1 MYRILTIWIVLGWF
15 IFSPAQQFGDNFK
28 LAYPELVRQ
37 GKTFEVS
44 IITSNDFAKS
54 DKLDLYIIPERG
66 IKLESVIMRT
76 GDEEQNIKVSSASNE
91 GYLYDASMCSI
102 NLKEPSLKQ
111 DGSFFQILMRFESET
126 VDYSEIEFYGEFRKN
141 NKITGYLKSSKE
153 ELFTSYPDHY
163 RVKIDFYKT
172 SLIGERALSLRSQS
186 KFTVSPDL
194 KFDHNLLLGFW
205 LKQDKVRSP
214 FFEIKNKQTNLIEYQ
229 LVINQFQILTCES
242 TFHTEYSII
251 PYFVSNNNWQHFEI
265 ELSFKDNEIKFY
277 CNGKEF
283 SVFDLPLT
291 INLSDLEFSFIG
303 PEQGNIKI
311 DQLRFVDLNESIDA
325 VMKNR
330 TFSSFIS
337 DSSRVLMQL
346 NFNELNISD
355 LTKYD
360 FVNANNVNLVS
371 SDAPVFGRAPELN
384 IRLMSTY
391 YELTWGGGDF
401 KNASEYYIERAEGE
415 KSYFDI
421 YKTDADNSTDR
432 EYSYLSDR
440 KDNSEVVYFRVK
452 QINKDGSLTYSSQ
465 VKVGQGKME
474 EFVVGQ
480 NYPNPF
486 NPATQISVE
495 VLEAAEF
502 HIVVYN
508 LEGQKVADLFHGTL
522 SKGEYSFTFNGSELP
537 SGIYLYKVS
546 TPNFNQTKKMILAK

>member
-1 MYRILTIWIVLGWF
+1 
-15 IFSPAQQFGDNFK
+15 
-28 LAYPELVRQ
+28 
-37 GKTFEVS
+37 
-44 IITSNDFAKS
+44 
-54 DKLDLYIIPERG
+54 
-66 IKLESVIMRT
+66 
-76 GDEEQNIKVSSASNE
+76 
-91 GYLYDASMCSI
+91 
-102 NLKEPSLKQ
+102 
-111 DGSFFQILMRFESET
+111 MRFESET

-172 SLIGERALSLRSQS
+172 SVIGERALSLRSQS

-360 FVNANNVNLVS
+360 LVNANNVNLVYS
-371 SDAPVFGRAPELN
+371 VVHRN
-384 IRLMSTY
+384 
-391 YELTWGGGDF
+391 LT
-401 KNASEYYIERAEGE
+401 
-415 KSYFDI
+415 
-421 YKTDADNSTDR
+421 
-432 EYSYLSDR
+432 
-440 KDNSEVVYFRVK
+440 
-452 QINKDGSLTYSSQ
+452 
-465 VKVGQGKME
+465 
-474 EFVVGQ
+474 
-480 NYPNPF
+480 
-486 NPATQISVE
+486 
-495 VLEAAEF
+495 
-502 HIVVYN
+502 
-508 LEGQKVADLFHGTL
+508 
-522 SKGEYSFTFNGSELP
+522 
-537 SGIYLYKVS
+537 
-546 TPNFNQTKKMILAK
+546 

>member
-1 MYRILTIWIVLGWF
+1 MYRILTIWISVGWF

-28 LAYPELVRQ
+28 LSYPELVRQ

-76 GDEEQNIKVSSASNE
+76 EEEEQNIKVSSASNE

-102 NLKEPSLKQ
+102 NLDEPSLEQ
-111 DGSFFQILMRFESET
+111 DGSFFQILMRFRSES

-141 NKITGYLKSSKE
+141 NKITNYLKSSKE

-163 RVKIDFYKT
+163 RVKIGFYKT
-172 SLIGERALSLRSQS
+172 SVVGDRALSLQSQS
-186 KFTVSPDL
+186 NFTISPDL
-194 KFDHNLLLGFW
+194 KFDHDLLLGFW

-229 LVINQFQILTCES
+229 LVLNQFQILTCES
-242 TFHTEYSII
+242 TFHTEYNIT

-265 ELSFKDNEIKFY
+265 ELSFKDGEIRFY

-283 SVFDLPLT
+283 SVFNLPLS
-291 INLSDLEFSFIG
+291 INLSNLEFSFIG

-311 DQLRFVDLNESIDA
+311 DQLRFIDLNESIAA
-325 VMKNR
+325 VMRNR
-330 TFSSFIS
+330 TFLSFMS

-355 LTKYD
+355 LAKYD
-360 FVNANNVNLVS
+360 FVNENNVNLVS

-391 YELTWGGGDF
+391 YELTWSGGDF
-401 KNASEYYIERAEGE
+401 KNASAYYVESAEGE
-415 KSYFDI
+415 NSYVDI
-421 YKTDADNSTDR
+421 FKADADNSTDR

-452 QINKDGSLTYSSQ
+452 QINKDGSVTYSSQ

-495 VLEAAEF
+495 VLEEAEF

-508 LEGQKVADLFHGTL
+508 LEGQKVADLYHGTL

>member
-251 PYFVSNNNWQHFEI
+251 PYFVSNNN
-265 ELSFKDNEIKFY
+265 
-277 CNGKEF
+277 
-283 SVFDLPLT
+283 
-291 INLSDLEFSFIG
+291 
-303 PEQGNIKI
+303 
-311 DQLRFVDLNESIDA
+311 
-325 VMKNR
+325 
-330 TFSSFIS
+330 
-337 DSSRVLMQL
+337 
-346 NFNELNISD
+346 
-355 LTKYD
+355 
-360 FVNANNVNLVS
+360 
-371 SDAPVFGRAPELN
+371 
-384 IRLMSTY
+384 
-391 YELTWGGGDF
+391 
-401 KNASEYYIERAEGE
+401 
-415 KSYFDI
+415 
-421 YKTDADNSTDR
+421 
-432 EYSYLSDR
+432 
-440 KDNSEVVYFRVK
+440 
-452 QINKDGSLTYSSQ
+452 
-465 VKVGQGKME
+465 
-474 EFVVGQ
+474 
-480 NYPNPF
+480 
-486 NPATQISVE
+486 
-495 VLEAAEF
+495 
-502 HIVVYN
+502 
-508 LEGQKVADLFHGTL
+508 
-522 SKGEYSFTFNGSELP
+522 
-537 SGIYLYKVS
+537 
-546 TPNFNQTKKMILAK
+546 

>member
-1 MYRILTIWIVLGWF
+1 
-15 IFSPAQQFGDNFK
+15 
-28 LAYPELVRQ
+28 
-37 GKTFEVS
+37 
-44 IITSNDFAKS
+44 
-54 DKLDLYIIPERG
+54 
-66 IKLESVIMRT
+66 
-76 GDEEQNIKVSSASNE
+76 
-91 GYLYDASMCSI
+91 
-102 NLKEPSLKQ
+102 
-111 DGSFFQILMRFESET
+111 
-126 VDYSEIEFYGEFRKN
+126 
-141 NKITGYLKSSKE
+141 
-153 ELFTSYPDHY
+153 
-163 RVKIDFYKT
+163 
-172 SLIGERALSLRSQS
+172 
-186 KFTVSPDL
+186 
-194 KFDHNLLLGFW
+194 
-205 LKQDKVRSP
+205 
-214 FFEIKNKQTNLIEYQ
+214 
-229 LVINQFQILTCES
+229 
-242 TFHTEYSII
+242 
-251 PYFVSNNNWQHFEI
+251 
-265 ELSFKDNEIKFY
+265 
-277 CNGKEF
+277 
-283 SVFDLPLT
+283 
-291 INLSDLEFSFIG
+291 
-303 PEQGNIKI
+303 
-311 DQLRFVDLNESIDA
+311 
-325 VMKNR
+325 
-330 TFSSFIS
+330 
-337 DSSRVLMQL
+337 MQL

-360 FVNANNVNLVS
+360 LVNANNVNLVS

-415 KSYFDI
+415 KSYVDI

>member
-102 NLKEPSLKQ
+102 NLKGPSLKQ

-172 SLIGERALSLRSQS
+172 SVICERALSLRSQS
-186 KFTVSPDL
+186 KFAVSPDL

-265 ELSFKDNEIKFY
+265 ELSFKNSEIKFY

-360 FVNANNVNLVS
+360 LVNANNVNLVS

-415 KSYFDI
+415 KSYVDI
-421 YKTDADNSTDR
+421 YKTDAARS
-432 EYSYLSDR
+432 LSAR
-440 KDNSEVVYFRVK
+440 RGLRS
-452 QINKDGSLTYSSQ
+452 
-465 VKVGQGKME
+465 
-474 EFVVGQ
+474 
-480 NYPNPF
+480 
-486 NPATQISVE
+486 
-495 VLEAAEF
+495 
-502 HIVVYN
+502 
-508 LEGQKVADLFHGTL
+508 
-522 SKGEYSFTFNGSELP
+522 
-537 SGIYLYKVS
+537 
-546 TPNFNQTKKMILAK
+546 